1 MEKHLTWLRN
11 TVIILR
17 LSAAGH
23 FVLFLVS
30 RLMKFLRQNVMLLVK
45 HFKKYAKEDGDVEG
59 LLFKLWK
66 HVIVSLVSV
75 STIHSCLVHNVHC
88 CCNFK
93 YDQITKW
100 NKEKTHLQILIYLKT
115 CNLPIDF
122 WVHHVT
128 NQKPSLQNCLLNW
141 NRNKHAENA

>member
-45 HFKKYAKEDGDVEG
+45 HFKKYAKEDDDVVEG

-66 HVIVSLVSV
+66 HVIVSLIVSV
-75 STIHSCLVHNVHC
+75 STIHSCLVNNV
-88 CCNFK
+88 
-93 YDQITKW
+93 
-100 NKEKTHLQILIYLKT
+100 L
-115 CNLPIDF
+115 
-122 WVHHVT
+122 
-128 NQKPSLQNCLLNW
+128 
-141 NRNKHAENA
+141 

>member
-45 HFKKYAKEDGDVEG
+45 HFKKYAKEDGDVRRVEG

-66 HVIVSLVSV
+66 HVIVSLIVSV
-75 STIHSCLVHNVHC
+75 STIHSCLVNNV
-88 CCNFK
+88 
-93 YDQITKW
+93 
-100 NKEKTHLQILIYLKT
+100 L
-115 CNLPIDF
+115 
-122 WVHHVT
+122 
-128 NQKPSLQNCLLNW
+128 
-141 NRNKHAENA
+141 

>member
-45 HFKKYAKEDGDVEG
+45 HFKKYAKEDGDLEG
-59 LLFKLWK
+59 LLFEQWK
-66 HVIVSLVSV
+66 HVIVSLIVSV
-75 STIHSCLVHNVHC
+75 STI
-88 CCNFK
+88 
-93 YDQITKW
+93 QI
-100 NKEKTHLQILIYLKT
+100 Q
-115 CNLPIDF
+115 
-122 WVHHVT
+122 
-128 NQKPSLQNCLLNW
+128 
-141 NRNKHAENA
+141 A